1 MKKSFASR
9 LASLFKVSTSIS
21 DDFFDDLE
29 DLLIEGDMGAALSYE
44 IIEKVQELS
53 KRKRLD
59 KDSVIALLK
68 EELGKYIQE
77 YDPGFQKDEIQ
88 LLLVLGVNGVGKTTS
103 IAKLA
108 AMYKQMGLTPVLSA
122 ADTFRAAAIDQLSL
136 HAERV
141 GCRIVKQNHGS
152 DPGAVI
158 YDTIT
163 SALAK
168 GEDLILADT
177 AGRMHTKENLLR
189 ELQKIDKII
198 RNRIEPQN
206 YKKVLVVDA
215 TTGQNCLRQ
224 AEMFHQ
230 AIGIDALVL
239 TKYDSFSKGG
249 TIIQIGKQLGIPI
262 SFIGTGEKYS
272 DIMRFDKKDFLDAL
286 LSV

>member
-1 MKKSFASR
+1 MKKSFATR
-9 LASLFKVSTSIS
+9 LASLFSFNKAID

-29 DLLIEGDMGAALSYE
+29 DLLIEGDMGAALTYE
-44 IIEKVQELS
+44 IIEKVQEMGR
-53 KRKRLD
+53 RKRLD
-59 KDSVIALLK
+59 KDSILALLK
-68 EELGKYIQE
+68 EELGKYIEE
-77 YDPGFQKDEIQ
+77 YDPAFKKGDLQ
-88 LLLVLGVNGVGKTTS
+88 LLLVLGVNGVGKTTT

-108 AMYKQMGLTPVLSA
+108 AMYKMKGLETVMSA
-122 ADTFRAAAIDQLSL
+122 ADTFRAAAIDQLAL

-163 SALAK
+163 SAVAK

-189 ELQKIDKII
+189 ELQKIDRII
-198 RNRIEPQN
+198 RNRIEAEH
-206 YKKVLVVDA
+206 YRKVLVVDA

-249 TIIQIGKQLGIPI
+249 SIVQIGKQLGIPI
-262 SFIGTGEKYS
+262 SYIGTGEKYS
-272 DIMRFDKKDFLDAL
+272 DIMRFDKKDFLEAL
-286 LSV
+286 LSG